1 MTAHGPRR
9 RLNRSDLVG
18 GLFHLIAEMG
28 ALAVLGGILAFV
40 AWILL
45 LLT

>member
-9 RLNRSDLVG
+9 RLTRSDLVG
-18 GLFHLIAEMG
+18 GLFHLFAEMG
-28 ALAVLGGILAFV
+28 ALAVLGGLLTLI
-40 AWILL
+40 AWTLL